1 MRRFLES
8 AVVAF
13 AAVFPAQ
20 AAPPLITEDT
30 ATQGKG
36 GFQLE
41 FTIEHARAS
50 RSGASYDGSETSVVL
65 NYGVAENIDLQFIVP
80 YVHVTE
86 ETAAGRTVT
95 KGVLDAYLN
104 LKWRFYERDT
114 LSFAVLPSLIVPTG
128 SAGLSSERV
137 NPGARLIASYEPGA
151 FAVHADGGYRNFD
164 NVQGLR
170 EHLYHL
176 SAAVMYTVH
185 DTVKLVADQSVE
197 TSPDPASSNSIRY
210 TTLGAI
216 WIVTPGVG
224 LGCGVKHG
232 HGGLAIDHSYICGLG
247 MRQ

>member
-1 MRRFLES
+1 MRRFFASVL
-8 AVVAF
+8 VAL
-13 AAVFPAQ
+13 AASGPAH

-30 ATQGKG
+30 GTQGKG
-36 GFQLE
+36 AFQLE
-41 FTIEHARAS
+41 VTIEQARQS
-50 RSGASYDGSETSVVL
+50 RSGTSYDGTETSVVL
-65 NYGVAENIDLQFIVP
+65 NYGVAEDIDLQFIVP
-80 YVHVTE
+80 YLHLTE

-128 SAGLSSERV
+128 AAGLSSERV

-176 SAAVMYTVH
+176 SAAMMYTLH
-185 DTVKLVADQSVE
+185 DTLKLVADQSGE
-197 TSPDPASSNSIRY
+197 TSPDPASSNSVRY

-216 WIVTPGVG
+216 WLFAPGVG
-224 LGCGVKHG
+224 IGCGVKMG
-232 HGGLAIDHSYICGLG
+232 HGDQAIERSYVCGVG

>member
-1 MRRFLES
+1 MRRFFASVL
-8 AVVAF
+8 VAL
-13 AAVFPAQ
+13 AASGPAH

-30 ATQGKG
+30 GTQGKG
-36 GFQLE
+36 AFQLE
-41 FTIEHARAS
+41 VTIEQARQS
-50 RSGASYDGSETSVVL
+50 RSGTSYDGTETSVVL
-65 NYGVAENIDLQFIVP
+65 NYGVAEDIDLQFIVP
-80 YVHVTE
+80 YLHLTE
-86 ETAAGRTVT
+86 KTAAGRTVT

-128 SAGLSSERV
+128 AAGLSSERV

-176 SAAVMYTVH
+176 SAAMMYTLH
-185 DTVKLVADQSVE
+185 DTLKLVADQSGE
-197 TSPDPASSNSIRY
+197 TSPDPASSNSVRY

-216 WIVTPGVG
+216 WLFAPGVG
-224 LGCGVKHG
+224 IGCGVKMG
-232 HGGLAIDHSYICGLG
+232 HGDQAIERSYVCGVG

>member
-1 MRRFLES
+1 MRRFFASVL
-8 AVVAF
+8 VAL
-13 AAVFPAQ
+13 AASGPAH

-30 ATQGKG
+30 GTQGKG
-36 GFQLE
+36 AFQLE
-41 FTIEHARAS
+41 VTIEQARQS
-50 RSGASYDGSETSVVL
+50 RSGTSYDGTETSVVL
-65 NYGVAENIDLQFIVP
+65 NYGVAEDIDLQFIVP
-80 YVHVTE
+80 YLHLTE

-128 SAGLSSERV
+128 AAGLSSERV

-176 SAAVMYTVH
+176 SAAVMYTLH
-185 DTVKLVADQSVE
+185 DTLKLVADQSGE
-197 TSPDPASSNSIRY
+197 TSPDPASSNSVRY

-216 WIVTPGVG
+216 WIFSPGVG
-224 LGCGVKHG
+224 IGCGVKMG
-232 HGGLAIDHSYICGLG
+232 HGDQAIERSYLCGVG